1 MLLRTALFLNMAQ
14 KRYNAFDHASHNLLA
29 HNFIKESSKFPD
41 WEITTAF
48 YCSLKFFEGSLF
60 PDSYLHPGKEDEG
73 EKRDFKSYN
82 EYKQVFS
89 RFCQGTPHDV
99 MKKFVKYNT
108 TTEIWN
114 SYNDLY
120 DLCHNSR
127 YKNYR
132 IDPRDLE
139 IARASLES
147 IRKYCSDN
155 LK

>member
-14 KRYNAFDHASHNLLA
+14 KKYNAFDHASHNLKA
-29 HNFIKESSKFPD
+29 HNFIKESSEFPD

-73 EKRDFKSYN
+73 EKRDFNSYN

-108 TTEIWN
+108 TSEIWN

-127 YKNYR
+127 YKNYQ
-132 IDPRDLE
+132 IDPRDLV
-139 IARASLES
+139 IARESLES
-147 IRKYCSDN
+147 IRRYCTDN

>member
-1 MLLRTALFLNMAQ
+1 MSLLMALFSNMAQ
-14 KRYNAFDHASHNLLA
+14 KKYNAFDHASHNLKA
-29 HNFIKESSKFPD
+29 HNYIKESTQFPD

-60 PDSYLHPGKEDEG
+60 PDTYLHPCKEDE
-73 EKRDFKSYN
+73 EKNKFFASYN

-89 RFCQGTPHDV
+89 RFCQGTPHDI
-99 MKKFVKYNT
+99 MKRFVKFNT
-108 TTEIWN
+108 TRIIWN

-127 YKNYR
+127 YKNYQ

-139 IARASLES
+139 IARESLEC
-147 IRKYCSDN
+147 IRVYCTEN

>member
-1 MLLRTALFLNMAQ
+1 MLLLMALFLNMAQ
-14 KRYNAFDHASHNLLA
+14 KKYNAFDHASHNLKA
-29 HNFIKESSKFPD
+29 YNYIKQSTDFPD

-60 PDSYLHPGKEDEG
+60 PGTYFHPGKEEDG
-73 EKRDFKSYN
+73 EKRDFSSYN

-89 RFCQGTPHDV
+89 RFCQGTPHDI
-99 MKKFVKYNT
+99 MKTFVKHNT
-108 TTEIWN
+108 TIEIWN

-127 YKNYR
+127 YKNYQ
-132 IDPRDLE
+132 IDPRDL
-139 IARASLES
+139 IMARESLES
-147 IRKYCSDN
+147 IRTYCTDN

>member
-1 MLLRTALFLNMAQ
+1 MAQ
-14 KRYNAFDHASHNLLA
+14 KKYNAFDHASHNLKA
-29 HNFIKESSKFPD
+29 HNFIKQSEEFPD

-60 PDSYLHPGKEDEG
+60 PDTYLHPGKEEGG
-73 EKRDFKSYN
+73 EKRDFRTYN

-89 RFCQGTPHDV
+89 RFCQGTPHDI
-99 MKKFVKYNT
+99 MKRFVRYNT
-108 TTEIWN
+108 TGDIWN

-127 YKNYR
+127 YKNYQ
-132 IDPRDLE
+132 IDSRDLE
-139 IARASLES
+139 IARESLES
-147 IRKYCSDN
+147 IRAYCTAN

>member
-1 MLLRTALFLNMAQ
+1 MLLLTALFLNMAQ
-14 KRYNAFDHASHNLLA
+14 KKYDAFDHASHNLKA
-29 HNFIKESSKFPD
+29 HNFIKESAEFPD

-73 EKRDFKSYN
+73 EKRDFISYN

-99 MKKFVKYNT
+99 MKKFVKHNT
-108 TTEIWN
+108 TTEIWH

-127 YKNYR
+127 YKNYQ
-132 IDPRDLE
+132 IDPRDLT
-139 IARASLES
+139 IARESLES
-147 IRKYCSDN
+147 IRTYCTAN